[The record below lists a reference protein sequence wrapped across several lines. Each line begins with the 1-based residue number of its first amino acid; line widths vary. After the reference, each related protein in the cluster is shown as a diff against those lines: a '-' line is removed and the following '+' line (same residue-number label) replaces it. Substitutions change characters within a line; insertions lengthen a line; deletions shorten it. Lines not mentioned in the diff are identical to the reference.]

1 MVCTIPF
8 RWGTS
13 LIWHCHR
20 VSATNS
26 SRIYNLSFSGIEEHI
41 RDKWP
46 LNFKLMCDHVWD
58 AFFIYALLLD
68 ANERNVP
75 LDLDHNAP
83 DNAQHLCAALDA
95 HNKRIVGPGQEFWN
109 DACDLCCEITER
121 NGVTG
126 KFSLQISP
134 QLLIKWIAVA
144 LSATV
149 SDGITIGHP
158 CCAHYDCKNP
168 LPTQRSKFCVEHA
181 SLSSLCAVTTCSR
194 SVELN
199 FQTCS
204 LPEHRK
210 LENVGLEQY
219 TALFQLRRRLDKL
232 KTSHV
237 EDSVE
242 PPLATL
248 HADEL
253 IEVNTRGECAGKPP
267 DGNLKLRAVFGRCR
281 THNEQLC
288 VTTCGIILGCTTF
301 FGSEGP
307 YGVVV
312 CPCYSCLS
320 LSILIRIKKFH
331 EKLFPTPQSVPG
343 VIFYDNNCHI
353 KRVLE
358 KSRNLHFQWCALPVD
373 VFHMKTKH
381 KESNE
386 FCNTFCNPARF
397 PDLIHNGKWRFNSS
411 AAEMTNVWFGG
422 YQALVREMWV
432 DRYNFFLDEMIK
444 RRNQI
449 IVKDLQKWHAYPYQ
463 IPCCDLLS

>member
-1 MVCTIPF
+1 M
-8 RWGTS
+8 
-13 LIWHCHR
+13 
-20 VSATNS
+20 
-26 SRIYNLSFSGIEEHI
+26 
-41 RDKWP
+41 
-46 LNFKLMCDHVWD
+46 
-58 AFFIYALLLD
+58 
-68 ANERNVP
+68 
-75 LDLDHNAP
+75 
-83 DNAQHLCAALDA
+83 
-95 HNKRIVGPGQEFWN
+95 
-109 DACDLCCEITER
+109 
-121 NGVTG
+121 
-126 KFSLQISP
+126 
-134 QLLIKWIAVA
+134 AVA
-144 LSATV
+144 LRATV

-158 CCAHYDCKNP
+158 CCARHDCKNP
-168 LPTQRSKFCVEHA
+168 LPTQRSRFCVEHA
-181 SLSSLCAVTTCSR
+181 SFSSLCAVTTCSR

-210 LENVGLEQY
+210 LENIGLEQY

-242 PPLATL
+242 SPLATL

-253 IEVNTRGECAGKPP
+253 VEVDAHAECAGKSPE
-267 DGNLKLRAVFGRCR
+267 GNIKLRAVFGRRR

-288 VTTCGIILGCTTF
+288 VATCGIILGRATF

-312 CPCYSCLS
+312 CPHYSCLS
-320 LSILIRIKKFH
+320 LSILICIEKFH

-358 KSRNLHFQWCALPVD
+358 KSRNSHFQRCALPVD

-381 KESNE
+381 KESDE

-397 PDLIHNGKWRFNSS
+397 PDLIQNGKWRFNSS
-411 AAEMTNVWFGG
+411 AAEITNVWFGG
-422 YQALVREMWV
+422 YQALVREMRV

-444 RRNQI
+444 RRNRV
-449 IVKDLQKWHAYPYQ
+449 IVKDLQKRHARPYQ
-463 IPCCDLLS
+463 IPRCDLLS